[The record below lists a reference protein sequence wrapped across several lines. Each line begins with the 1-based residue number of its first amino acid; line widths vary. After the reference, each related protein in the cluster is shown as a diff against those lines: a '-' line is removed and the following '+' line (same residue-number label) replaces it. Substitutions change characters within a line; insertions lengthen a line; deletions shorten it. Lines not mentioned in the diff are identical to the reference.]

1 MSKLRIVF
9 ILSLVLLAALLVSTV
24 FRPMATDSGYSVV
37 SRESVLQGEDRWII
51 ELDIINQEGKDIT
64 YTVIWSSGE
73 ESKTQKIRVGD
84 GRIYNHIHFVYPEAV
99 KEDKVNLTIYK
110 EGEATPFE
118 EATYYLE

>member
-1 MSKLRIVF
+1 MTKLRIVF